1 MSAPSTTMGP
11 VEWIAIAFPG
21 PRLADALAPALAELV
36 RSGTVRLLDAL
47 VVHTSVDGA
56 VTVSELEDEDG
67 PAFEAVDGEVLELI
81 NDDDMAAVAAG
92 LEPDTTTLVL
102 VWEDRWAATFGEQVA
117 GMHGVLLAHDRLPHA
132 DVERAL
138 GAALTDEVPA

>member
-36 RSGTVRLLDAL
+36 RSGTVRLLDAV
-47 VVHTSVDGA
+47 VVHTSADGA
-56 VTVSELEDEDG
+56 VTITELEDEEG
-67 PAFEAVDGEVLELI
+67 EAYEAVNGEILELTSE
-81 NDDDMAAVAAG
+81 DDMAAVTAG

-102 VWEDRWAATFGEQVA
+102 VWENRWAAVFGDQVA
-117 GMHGVLLAHDRLPHA
+117 GMYVPLLAHDRLPRA
-132 DVERAL
+132 VVERAL
-138 GAALTDEVPA
+138 RAALSEEVPA